1 MRVRLR
7 FGGVGGRGW
16 REERKQGVL
25 DMGSSTSSCKL
36 QTLRGWILSQKGDLK
51 RRVVV
56 MRYNEVANSLRVRR
70 GEGSR

>member
-36 QTLRGWILSQKGDLK
+36 QTLRGWILSQMGDLK
-51 RRVVV
+51 RRVV
-56 MRYNEVANSLRVRR
+56 
-70 GEGSR
+70 